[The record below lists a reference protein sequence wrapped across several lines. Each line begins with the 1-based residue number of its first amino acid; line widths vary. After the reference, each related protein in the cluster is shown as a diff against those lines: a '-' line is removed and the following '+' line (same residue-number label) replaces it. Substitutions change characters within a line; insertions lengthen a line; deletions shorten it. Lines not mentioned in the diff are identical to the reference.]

1 MNTATLTSK
10 GQITIPKEI
19 REALRLHTGDRVS
32 FAFNNESEVTMK
44 TVKKSVDDVFG
55 ALHDSK
61 QVPLSVE
68 EMNEAIAARF
78 KANKE

>member
-44 TVKKSVDDVFG
+44 TVKKSVDDVLG
-55 ALHDSK
+55 ALRDSE

>member
-19 REALRLHTGDRVS
+19 RDALRLHTGDRVS

-44 TVKKSVDDVFG
+44 TVTKSVDEVFG
-55 ALHDSK
+55 KLHDPK
-61 QVPLSVE
+61 QTPLSVD

-78 KANKE
+78 KSKDE

>member
-1 MNTATLTSK
+1 MKTATLTSK

-44 TVKKSVDDVFG
+44 TVKKLVDEAFG
-55 ALHDSK
+55 ALHDSE
-61 QVPLSVE
+61 QVPLSV
-68 EMNEAIAARF
+68 
-78 KANKE
+78 KK